1 MKKKNTQLV
10 DKAYRLTREERPL
23 SYMLSSRH
31 SVRSPLLYFDEEQGV
46 NRPLRY
52 ARNQKTP
59 FEDEQDGNAILE
71 PVVFE
76 DGMLF
81 VPRENQ
87 ILQKFLHYHPGNGM
101 VFQEINKSDDA
112 AVELEHV
119 ELEIDAQVL
128 AKDLSTE
135 KLISV
140 CRILMGNQSNNM
152 TTPELKRDILIYA
165 KNYPEDFIDTV
176 NDPMLEMQNEV
187 HQFFDAGF
195 LSLRNNNK
203 DVYYN
208 LPGNKKKM
216 LTVPFNEDPYT
227 ITTSYLK
234 SDEGI
239 EAYKFLKKRL
249 KK

>member
-1 MKKKNTQLV
+1 MKKKNTQLI

-23 SYMLSSRH
+23 SYMLASRH
-31 SVRSPLLYFDEEQGV
+31 SARSPLLYFDEEQGL

-81 VPRENQ
+81 VARENQ
-87 ILQKFLHYHPGNGM
+87 ILQKFLHYHPGNGK
-101 VFQEINKSDDA
+101 VFEEINKAHDA
-112 AVELEHV
+112 AIELEHV

-152 TTPELKRDILIYA
+152 TIPELKRDILIYA

-195 LSLRNNNK
+195 LTLRNNNK

-208 LPGNKKKM
+208 LPSNKKKM

-227 ITTSYLK
+227 ITTSY
-234 SDEGI
+234 
-239 EAYKFLKKRL
+239 
-249 KK
+249 

>member
-23 SYMLSSRH
+23 SYMLASRH
-31 SVRSPLLYFDEEQGV
+31 SARSPLLYFDEEQGL

-81 VPRENQ
+81 VARENQ
-87 ILQKFLHYHPGNGM
+87 ILQKFLHYHPGNGK
-101 VFQEINKSDDA
+101 VFEEINKAHDA
-112 AVELEHV
+112 AIELEHV

-152 TTPELKRDILIYA
+152 TIPELKRDILIYA

-176 NDPMLEMQNEV
+176 NDPMLQMQNEV

-195 LSLRNNNK
+195 LNLRNNNK
-203 DVYYN
+203 
-208 LPGNKKKM
+208 
-216 LTVPFNEDPYT
+216 YT
-227 ITTSYLK
+227 N
-234 SDEGI
+234 
-239 EAYKFLKKRL
+239 
-249 KK
+249 